1 VPIHPLLSTPRTHRG
16 LRLRALLRVV
26 VLSGLSATS
35 AGAGEPAQPICSPL
49 DLSTVP
55 PCLAV
60 SPNGSVAYTVTIVCP
75 GGPVRGALVEV
86 RFTAVG
92 DTLTCW
98 CFDEPGP
105 RPHVFS
111 QSTNSLGV
119 AEFHIRG
126 GGCVEAHDPATPGL
140 EDFVAEI
147 FADGVKTAELGLV
160 SPDIVDAMGRRAVDT
175 PNGWDPAGTCG
186 SGLADAVA
194 FTPSIAASQYD
205 WCADINCDDA
215 VTISDAVTLT
225 PFLSGSISCS
235 GDAGP

>member
-1 VPIHPLLSTPRTHRG
+1 MCVLLLFFLMVGLWAVP
-16 LRLRALLRVV
+16 
-26 VLSGLSATS
+26 
-35 AGAGEPAQPICSPL
+35 AGARDEAAQPLCIPQE
-49 DLSTVP
+49 LSIVP
-55 PCLAV
+55 PCLPV
-60 SPNGSVAYTVTIVCP
+60 SPNGSIAYVVTIICSN
-75 GGPVRGALVEV
+75 GPVSGSVVEI
-86 RFTAVG
+86 RFTDVG

-98 CFDEPGP
+98 CADEPGP
-105 RPHVFS
+105 RPYVF
-111 QSTNSLGV
+111 TERTDVLGV

-126 GGCVEAHDPATPGL
+126 GGCVEAHDPAIPGV

-160 SPDIVDAMGRRAVDT
+160 SPDIVDANGRRAVDA

-194 FTPSIAASQYD
+194 FTPSIAASEYD
-205 WCADINCDDA
+205 WCADMNCDDA

-225 PFLSGSISCS
+225 PYLSGSIACP